1 MMRIAVLSLDYGGRI
16 GTGRE
21 DAAEAEAEAERE
33 RRGAENIVEKRKRRG
48 EDTGGKRR
56 GGGAG
61 EGAGLGPEENR
72 ERTDYRGLV

>member
-1 MMRIAVLSLDYGGRI
+1 MMRIAVLSLDSGGRI

-21 DAAEAEAEAERE
+21 NEAEVKAERG
-33 RRGAENIVEKRKRRG
+33 RKGAENIVEKRKRRG

>member
-1 MMRIAVLSLDYGGRI
+1 MMRIAVLSLDSGGRI

-21 DAAEAEAEAERE
+21 NEAEAEAEKGRK
-33 RRGAENIVEKRKRRG
+33 GAENTVEKRKRRG